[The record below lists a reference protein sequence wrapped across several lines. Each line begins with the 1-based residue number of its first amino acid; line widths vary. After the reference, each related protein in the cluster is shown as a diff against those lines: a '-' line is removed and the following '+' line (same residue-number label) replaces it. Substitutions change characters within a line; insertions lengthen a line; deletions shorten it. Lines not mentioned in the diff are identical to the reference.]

1 MFFLNYW
8 GGDLEQAKE
17 DIKALTDFRPECQF
31 ESVQW
36 EKYETFLEY
45 AYTIDYEFSPM
56 IYILSTFVQ
65 VDDLADDSGLA
76 SLMTSL
82 EEVPVESM
90 GCICILNG
98 GMNVNTRLYFDT
110 CHPLSSPTFPP
121 TFANTFYN

>member
-1 MFFLNYW
+1 MFFLNHW
-8 GGDLEQAKE
+8 GGDLEQAEE
-17 DIKALTDFRPECQF
+17 DIRGLTDFRPECQSG
-31 ESVQW
+31 SVHW
-36 EKYETFLEY
+36 EEYKTFLEY

-98 GMNVNTRLYFDT
+98 GMNAKTNLYFDP
-110 CHPLSSPTFPP
+110 CHHL
-121 TFANTFYN
+121 ANTFCN